1 MRMTIWRLVQGVCNC
16 DLSFFLCRNGGLF
29 FYFKKDLSDLSF
41 FFLSFELAATHTW
54 LVGGEEMTEKG
65 GEID

>member
-1 MRMTIWRLVQGVCNC
+1 
-16 DLSFFLCRNGGLF
+16 LF